1 MELIQK
7 GKVKSVYDNQDG
19 TVSIEFRDDI
29 TAGDGAKHDLLEG
42 KGSLSNTIN
51 EIFFKRLKLE
61 NIPNHYLEKISEKS
75 FRAVKLQILPLEVV
89 VRNFSAGSF
98 CKRYGVEKGRKLE
111 PPVLEFFLK
120 SDELHD
126 PLICPRTILS
136 LKLATREELEKM
148 EKLALSM
155 NQALY
160 FFTGERG
167 LILAD
172 FKIEIGKDGDV
183 LMVADEI
190 TPDTCRFWD
199 LQTGNSLDKDIY
211 RQSIGDPLVA
221 YKEVL
226 RRISA

>member
-1 MELIQK
+1 MELIQR
-7 GKVKSVYDNQDG
+7 GKVKSIYDNQDG
-19 TVSIEFRDDI
+19 TVRIEFRDDI

-42 KGSLSNTIN
+42 KGSLSNAIN
-51 EIFFKRLKLE
+51 EIFFKKLKSE
-61 NIPNHYLEKISEKS
+61 SIPNHYLEKISEKA
-75 FRAVKLQILPLEVV
+75 FRAVKLQIFPLEVV

-120 SDELHD
+120 NDELHD
-126 PLICPRTILS
+126 PLICSRTVFA
-136 LKLATREELEKM
+136 LKLVTLEELEKM
-148 EKLALSM
+148 EKLALSV
-155 NQALY
+155 NQVLY
-160 FFTGERG
+160 SFTEKCG

-172 FKIEIGKDGDV
+172 FKIEIGKDRDA

-199 LQTGNSLDKDIY
+199 LQTGDSLDKDIY
-211 RQSIGDPLVA
+211 RHSLGDPLVA